1 MDRGTQESGK
11 EVQGSLQ
18 NAAAAL
24 QGVGEGKGQRPLLT
38 APVLAAQSP
47 WLPLSNCLRPGELTS
62 HPGIS
67 GEGQHP

>member
-24 QGVGEGKGQRPLLT
+24 QGVGEGRQGT
-38 APVLAAQSP
+38 APTANCASAGSSVPMASALQLPQARRAHFTP
-47 WLPLSNCLRPGELTS
+47 WR
-62 HPGIS
+62 
-67 GEGQHP
+67 QW